1 MFRGLKKPES
11 KLKVTSIAR
20 LAALPITLFIVSC
33 SGQYT
38 FDSNLDANN
47 AKQYFSASKVNI
59 YNDEAEFITNY
70 TYIGL
75 VEGEDCQEKQ
85 HLAAPDVINARTKA
99 RQLAFSKQANAII
112 FTQCVEIKTKQCVA
126 QVVCYG
132 KAYLVNNQA
141 SSTGNKHD

>member
-1 MFRGLKKPES
+1 MFRGLKKSES

-85 HLAAPDVINARTKA
+85 HLAAPDIINARTKA

>member
-1 MFRGLKKPES
+1 MFRGLKKSES
-11 KLKVTSIAR
+11 KLKITSIAR

-85 HLAAPDVINARTKA
+85 HLAAPDIINARTKA